1 MSGVVVDDG
10 HEVVADVTLLL
21 VALRV
26 PLLVGG
32 HQGSNVENNLITK
45 KRRDDFSHLLLGT
58 SFLWSVLSAA
68 HFRAD
73 KLLD

>member
-1 MSGVVVDDG
+1 MSGIVVDDG
-10 HEVVADVTLLL
+10 DVVVADVTLLL

-45 KRRDDFSHLLLGT
+45 RRDDFLHLLLST
-58 SFLWSVLSAA
+58 SFL
-68 HFRAD
+68 
-73 KLLD
+73 

>member
-10 HEVVADVTLLL
+10 DVVVADVTLLL

-45 KRRDDFSHLLLGT
+45 RRDDFLHLLLST
-58 SFLWSVLSAA
+58 SFL
-68 HFRAD
+68 
-73 KLLD
+73 